1 MKQIGVVTVN
11 YRSLKYTFEFA
22 EAIGKTLDNYLL
34 VIVNN
39 SPEDAD
45 KLKKLE
51 SKNIVIINSQRN
63 VGYSG
68 GLNIGMEYIIQKT
81 QIDWLLIGNNDVI
94 ITDEFIKKLSELT
107 DENTIYSPVIMNVKD
122 DIVQNTGGNVGI
134 LYGGTINVNKGKNL
148 SEIKK
153 VQPDFLSGCFLFF
166 HKVVIQKVGLF
177 DEEYESYFEDVDF
190 SMRAM
195 RKGVRLEIVWDW
207 TLRHYHSMSTKHN
220 SGEKDYL
227 IARNAIYFAKKDLTS
242 IRKYVFIFSAIVIGF
257 FWVLPRPKNLPFYF
271 KGIMKGLL

>member
-1 MKQIGVVTVN
+1 MKPIGVVTVN

-22 EAIGKTLDNYLL
+22 EAIGKTLDNHLL

-51 SKNIVIINSQRN
+51 SKNIVIINTKKN

-68 GLNIGMEYIIQKT
+68 GLNLGMKHILQETKIE
-81 QIDWLLIGNNDVI
+81 WLLIGNNDVI
-94 ITDEFIKKLSELT
+94 ITKGFVEKLPDLT
-107 DENTIYSPVIMNVKD
+107 DQNTIYSPVIMNVND
-122 DIVQNTGGNVGI
+122 DIVQNTGGKVGI
-134 LYGGTINVNKGKNL
+134 LYGGTINVNKGKH
-148 SEIKK
+148 IKKVKK
-153 VQPDFLSGCFLFF
+153 VQPDFLSGCFLYF
-166 HKVVIQKVGLF
+166 HKSVLEKVGFF

-190 SMRAM
+190 SMRA
-195 RKGVRLEIVWDW
+195 RKKGVKLEIVWDW
-207 TLRHYHSMSTKHN
+207 ILRHYHSMSTKHN

-227 IARNAIYFAKKDLTS
+227 IARNAIYFAKKDLTGLK
-242 IRKYVFIFSAIVIGF
+242 KYIFIFSAIIIGF

-271 KGIMKGLL
+271 KGVMKGLL